1 MPTEPQIAAAKL
13 LLDPQ
18 PYNAVTSALTTDNVA
33 SLHTHLRKY
42 LYDHKK
48 SGRYAELAVK
58 LAAARGIYAAQL
70 RAVLT
75 NVSAAGSKVA
85 RLKGEVEYS
94 TQETIDNELEF
105 ALFIMYEPVAYVS
118 MGTSE
123 SEMAIAIRSEW
134 ARNGCF
140 SDEYRRTRCKDLR

>member
-18 PYNAVTSALTTDNVA
+18 PYDAVNSALTTENVA

-48 SGRYAELAVK
+48 SGRYSELATK

-85 RLKGEVEYS
+85 LLKGEVEYS
-94 TQETIDNELEF
+94 TQQTIDNELEF
-105 ALFIMYEPVAYVS
+105 ALFVLYEPIAYVS
-118 MGTSE
+118 MGTKE
-123 SEMAIAIRSEW
+123 SEVAAAIRAEF
-134 ARNGCF
+134 ARSGCYG
-140 SDEYRRTRCKDLR
+140 DEYQQTRAKDFN